1 MKIKC
6 SKANLSSALNIVSK
20 AVPAKTSYPIL
31 ECILIDVYADQIKLT
46 ANDLELGI
54 ETVLEGEVIEMGRVA
69 IEAKIFTDLVRK
81 LDDSDVYIESTP
93 DMKTIIRCEK
103 TKIAIPSKSGED
115 FTELPEVEKADSIT
129 ISQFTLREVIRQTI
143 FSIGNNDSN
152 KMMSGELFEIKGD
165 KFTVIA
171 LDGHRISIRNVDL
184 KVNSGSIKAIVP
196 GKALVEISKIVTGGI
211 EDMVNIYFTENN
223 ILFEFGETKV
233 LSRLIEG
240 EYFKIVQMMSVDHK
254 IKVMVNR
261 QELISAVDRSTLLIK
276 ESEKKP
282 VVMNIKDDNMFIK
295 VDSML
300 GNLNE
305 EMEVE
310 KSGPD
315 IIIGLNPRFVLDILK
330 NIDDETVCL
339 YMNDGKSPCMIKNDN
354 EDFIYI
360 LMPININAD
369 AYR

>member
-1 MKIKC
+1 
-6 SKANLSSALNIVSK
+6 
-20 AVPAKTSYPIL
+20 
-31 ECILIDVYADQIKLT
+31 
-46 ANDLELGI
+46 
-54 ETVLEGEVIEMGRVA
+54 
-69 IEAKIFTDLVRK
+69 
-81 LDDSDVYIESTP
+81 
-93 DMKTIIRCEK
+93 
-103 TKIAIPSKSGED
+103 
-115 FTELPEVEKADSIT
+115 
-129 ISQFTLREVIRQTI
+129 
-143 FSIGNNDSN
+143 
-152 KMMSGELFEIKGD
+152 MSGELFEIKDD
-165 KFTVIA
+165 KFTVVA

-282 VVMNIKDDNMFIK
+282 VVMNIRDDSMFIR

-315 IIIGLNPRFVLDILK
+315 IIIGLNPRFILDILR

>member
-1 MKIKC
+1 
-6 SKANLSSALNIVSK
+6 
-20 AVPAKTSYPIL
+20 
-31 ECILIDVYADQIKLT
+31 
-46 ANDLELGI
+46 
-54 ETVLEGEVIEMGRVA
+54 
-69 IEAKIFTDLVRK
+69 
-81 LDDSDVYIESTP
+81 
-93 DMKTIIRCEK
+93 
-103 TKIAIPSKSGED
+103 
-115 FTELPEVEKADSIT
+115 
-129 ISQFTLREVIRQTI
+129 
-143 FSIGNNDSN
+143 
-152 KMMSGELFEIKGD
+152 
-165 KFTVIA
+165 
-171 LDGHRISIRNVDL
+171 
-184 KVNSGSIKAIVP
+184 
-196 GKALVEISKIVTGGI
+196 
-211 EDMVNIYFTENN
+211 
-223 ILFEFGETKV
+223 
-233 LSRLIEG
+233 
-240 EYFKIVQMMSVDHK
+240 MSVDHK

-282 VVMNIKDDNMFIK
+282 VVMNIKDDSMFIR

-315 IIIGLNPRFVLDILK
+315 IIIGLNPRFILDILR
-330 NIDDETVCL
+330 NIDDETVSI